1 MKTNFKRLFA
11 LLLTLCMLASLMV
24 PVAFAEDVATEAP
37 SANVAETYP
46 IRLKDLNNTDANAAV
61 EGTHDYLMTKL
72 DLSTTEDETD
82 RTWNTDFSAGR
93 FAAAYKDRLVNW
105 DVYAKGG
112 TVSYKSD
119 RAWQVRVDNGAWA
132 AVKIRVSNPGVYAL
146 TMTTD
151 RGTYEN
157 YENLASGATSAT
169 EGTVSAYII
178 PLSVADA
185 AESVADLMT
194 DKYFVGSDYLAL
206 EDTAVT
212 FDKVR
217 MDEYEYV
224 VVFSSTGNRYTLA
237 EMSLVGEAYEK
248 REVKSYDLYPF
259 DLSLPYADWA
269 AHAANKYLVTETVTN
284 NEDGTITGLV
294 QNTNKG
300 NTYANSGW
308 AFYDIGNGK
317 HYHRIN
323 TMYQY
328 QVNTRN
334 TLAAFKLNVPES
346 GAMYLSMTTDKSA
359 VPEHLAN
366 YVDSKSAHITN
377 GADDWTGTVKAY
389 LVPLSVMTEATA
401 DGTAAKTAAA
411 NLTADDTYFIGSR
424 KLLTDETTVTFDKTD
439 MEAGEYILI
448 YTADASLYATSEIK
462 LEALAVDA
470 IPENNYATTQE
481 ISYKLYN
488 IDDSVFNQ
496 IEGETITFATELSDG
511 NGGTT
516 NLQDYVAALYA
527 EGKLDWK
534 IEAYPATFTSA
545 NFVSEKAHD
554 RGIEVSTPGTTAS
567 NSDPALDTDWFA
579 IRFRVKDA
587 GYYSIT
593 PQMKMVVTPG
603 LSAYLI
609 PAAAETMTADEIQAQ
624 IVPENGLAFFN
635 MDETTNDPVSV
646 GYLEGEY
653 IIAYKAPYAKTR
665 TFTVQGILLESEAP
679 LSADDVQFYNF
690 DLYDE
695 TNCYYPL
702 MTDVYSAVT
711 DETTGVTTFEKKD
724 FLAEGSKSNWRDYE
738 GLVLTRDEDGNV
750 TSISTGSKGAYAY
763 DAVLKADGSGY
774 PNTLNWR
781 PDYLCSASTT
791 DQPKLGLF
799 TNGGDYGGGVNF
811 TDGGESTY
819 IASYTLRVDKAG
831 TYDLNIA
838 AGLYDYA
845 YDIYFVDTMLTNY
858 NTRLTATTVANYTAA
873 ESPWLLGNVQ
883 LNDAD
888 TVKAGTVTVDA
899 AGDYVIIFKTTLSNK
914 DLYLDSITLT
924 PVVEEIAAVVAGQN
938 YATFAEAVAAAA
950 GGDTITLMDN
960 VITDEVVLG
969 SGVTLNLMGYSI
981 YADVIDA
988 TAPGAKIVDPSDGG
1002 AALFADEV
1010 IFDEVNN
1017 NPQLPLKD
1025 KTTGAYHLFNVDVE
1039 PVTITGANSAS
1050 PKYWFKVSFS
1060 NKDAL
1065 DIITFSTE
1073 LRIQA
1078 NLNVAGTEALAS
1090 ADAAFSASWADKY
1103 AANDGVYITVS
1114 AINADAAYT
1123 LAPQVAANGVVI
1135 AGSAMELPTAEVP
1148 APEETPAE

>member
-72 DLSTTEDETD
+72 NASTTEDETD
-82 RTWNTDFSAGR
+82 RTWNSDFSAGR
-93 FAAAYKDRLVNW
+93 FATAYKDKLVNW

-119 RAWQVRVDNGAWA
+119 RAWQIRVDDGAWV
-132 AVKIRVSNPGVYAL
+132 AVKIRVSNLGAYAL
-146 TMTTD
+146 NLTSD
-151 RGTYEN
+151 RATYEN
-157 YENLASGATSAT
+157 YENLYSDYAC
-169 EGTVSAYII
+169 TVNAYII
-178 PLSVADA
+178 PLSVAEA
-185 AESVADLMT
+185 AESVADLMI
-194 DKYFVGSDYLAL
+194 DKYFVGSDYLAA
-206 EDTAVT
+206 EDTTVT
-212 FDKVR
+212 FDKIR
-217 MDEYEYV
+217 MDEAEYV
-224 VVFSSTGNRYTLA
+224 VVFNSTYSRYTLA

-248 REVKSYDLYPF
+248 REVKTYDLYPF
-259 DLSLPYADWA
+259 DLSRPYAEWA

-300 NTYANSGW
+300 NSYANSGW
-308 AFYDIGNGK
+308 AFYDIGYK
-317 HYHRIN
+317 EHYHRIN

-328 QVNTRN
+328 QVKAKN

-366 YVDSKSAHITN
+366 YVNSKGAHITN
-377 GADDWTGTVKAY
+377 DAADWTGTVKAY

-401 DGTAAKTAAA
+401 DGTAAATAAA

-424 KLLTDETTVTFDKTD
+424 MLLTDETTVTFDKTV

-448 YTADASLYATSEIK
+448 YTASDGSYATSEIK
-462 LEALAVDA
+462 LETLAVDA
-470 IPENNYATTQE
+470 IPENNYAATQE

-496 IEGETITFATELSDG
+496 IEGETTTFAAELSDG

-554 RGIEVSTPGTTAS
+554 RGIEVSTPGTTED
-567 NSDPALDTDWFA
+567 NSDPAVDTDWFA

-593 PQMKMVVTPG
+593 PQMAMSATPG
-603 LSAYLI
+603 ITTYLI
-609 PAAAETMTADEIQAQ
+609 PAAEETMTAEEIQAQ
-624 IVPENGLAFFN
+624 ILPENGLVYAKSN
-635 MDETTNDPVSV
+635 EAVSV

-653 IIAYKAPYAKTR
+653 IIVYKVPYAKKR

-679 LSADDVQFYNF
+679 LSADDAQVF
-690 DLYDE
+690 DFNMFNETSPYYSVVSNLYQTQTEEVTNEE
-695 TNCYYPL
+695 TGE
-702 MTDVYSAVT
+702 VT
-711 DETTGVTTFEKKD
+711 TVTTFVPREATSIGATGSSSKYVPIAWD
-724 FLAEGSKSNWRDYE
+724 AEGNPTE
-738 GLVLTRDEDGNV
+738 LGNLYQV
-750 TSISTGSKGAYAY
+750 IFQT
-763 DAVLKADGSGY
+763 DGSGY
-774 PNTLNWR
+774 PNAFNWR
-781 PDYLCSASTT
+781 PDAGFTSTT
-791 DQPKLGLF
+791 
-799 TNGGDYGGGVNF
+799 
-811 TDGGESTY
+811 TDTLNKIMSLYTFADSSVEGTTSPAFKGATKETG
-819 IASYTLRVDKAG
+819 ASNCASVMIRVEKAG
-831 TYDLNIA
+831 TYKLVVNGAYYGITPDVYFIDEFA
-838 AGLYDYA
+838 TA
-845 YDIYFVDTMLTNY
+845 YDSTIGNASLKAYIEDEAQ
-858 NTRLTATTVANYTAA
+858 ATLVKEDAA
-873 ESPWLLGNVQ
+873 ITS
-883 LNDAD
+883 LNASEI
-888 TVKAGTVTVDA
+888 GEVTVDA
-899 AGDYVIIFKTTLSNK
+899 AGDYVVAFAGMSAHTQLNG
-914 DLYLDSITLT
+914 ITLV
-924 PVVEEIAAVVAGQN
+924 PVVEEVAAGVAGET
-938 YATFAEAVAAAA
+938 YATFEEAVAAATA
-950 GGDTITLMDN
+950 GDTITLMDT

-969 SGVTLNLMGYSI
+969 SGVTLNLSGYSV

-1002 AALFADEV
+1002 AALFVDEV
-1010 IFDEVNN
+1010 IFDEGNN

-1025 KTTGAYHLFNVDVE
+1025 KTTGAYHLFNVEVE